1 MARLRF
7 ETARDLIEA
16 FPSAGDELM
25 IEPADVPSLEFLKTL
40 SEQPPVDKAIGFCA
54 YLLPRR
60 EAVWWGCQ
68 CVRSLAAPVGNEEAT
83 LQAAENWV
91 REPEDERRLAAL
103 AVGRQSN
110 YRLPGTWM
118 ALGAGWAGGSMP
130 PGFLAGFE
138 GAVPPQLGDAWLPI
152 PPDNTAKAVR
162 TGILIAAAKVPP
174 QERSDRLNRCVA
186 EGARLASDHT
196 KAA

>member
-1 MARLRF
+1 MARIRF

-16 FPSAGDELM
+16 YPSARDELM
-25 IEPADVPSLEFLKTL
+25 IEPADVPSLEFLKQL
-40 SEQPPVDKAIGFCA
+40 SEQPPIDKAIGFCA

-68 CVRSLAAPVGNEEAT
+68 CVRSLAAPIANEEAA

-103 AVGRQSN
+103 AIGRQSN
-110 YRLPGTWM
+110 YRLPATWM
-118 ALGAGWAGGSMP
+118 ALAAGWAGGAMP
-130 PGFLAGFE
+130 PGSLVGFE
-138 GAVPPQLGDAWLPI
+138 GAVLPQAGDAWLPI
-152 PPDNTAKAVR
+152 PPDQTAKGVR

-174 QERSDRLNRCVA
+174 QERSERLSRCIA
-186 EGARLASDHT
+186 EGARLASDQT